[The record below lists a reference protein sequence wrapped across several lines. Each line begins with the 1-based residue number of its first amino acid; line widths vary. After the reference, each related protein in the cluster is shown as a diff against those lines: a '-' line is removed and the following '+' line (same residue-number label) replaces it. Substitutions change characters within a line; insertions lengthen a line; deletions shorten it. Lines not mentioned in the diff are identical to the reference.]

1 MMDFFFIVHLM
12 DFFFV
17 VKMYDGILIS
27 IKDQAIRRR

>member
-1 MMDFFFIVHLM
+1 MMDFFFVVHLM